1 MLKGWFGQILCKH
14 KYELYLQDKR
24 MKCTCTDSFYRL
36 VEVYTCKKCG
46 KVKKRVID
54 FK

>member
-1 MLKGWFGQILCKH
+1 MLKGWFGQLFCKH
-14 KYELYLQDKR
+14 EYEFYKQDKR
-24 MKCTCTDSFYRL
+24 MKHTCTDSFYRL